1 MHMAHITL
9 LASALLCNAFVHG
22 GISPSATRA
31 VTDQGTPSA
40 PAAAPAAAQP
50 TAPAAASPTTPAAAT
65 PTAPATAT
73 ATAPPTAPAA
83 APATLMPQS
92 PLLNTP
98 EAVSTAANAT
108 PERTL
113 PVDPVLL
120 QLGKTVA
127 GERSIFVTYEGNT
140 YIFANAG
147 TRDQFNREP
156 ARFAAQQGGACGRMG
171 PLGGLGDARRYAL
184 QEGMLYFFASDECM
198 KLFRAQPRRYMEP
211 ADVIPAGT
219 PEQQAAGLAALDR
232 WIAWAGGKD
241 AVKAAKVFTQV
252 STRRVLQGADSWDIT
267 ETLEFAGPHT
277 MRRMDAW
284 QKVGGTAKDNYQYE
298 TLVTPDTAVIT
309 SSNGRTTPLVD
320 ARRTAFER
328 LMNRQPYAIMRAR
341 YRPEAGLL
349 ALKTGEGTLGDAR
362 CDYIVTWFE
371 GNATYLAIDKETG
384 RLVQINHPGRVGD
397 ASVASLTLDA
407 VTYGGPEA
415 LRLPTQWV
423 VSSNAEKDG
432 IKGPVASIK
441 IAPAAA
447 P

>member
-22 GISPSATRA
+22 GASASVPPA
-31 VTDQGTPSA
+31 VTDQATPSA
-40 PAAAPAAAQP
+40 PAAVPVA
-50 TAPAAASPTTPAAAT
+50 
-65 PTAPATAT
+65 
-73 ATAPPTAPAA
+73 APAA

-98 EAVSTAANAT
+98 EAVSTTASAT

-120 QLGKTVA
+120 HLGKTVA
-127 GERSIFVTYEGNT
+127 GERSISVTYEGNT

-147 TRDQFNREP
+147 TRDQFNRDP

-211 ADVIPAGT
+211 ADELPAGT

-341 YRPEAGLL
+341 FRPEAGLL

-384 RLVQINHPGRVGD
+384 RLVQISHPGRVGD
-397 ASVASLTLDA
+397 ASVASLTMDA
-407 VTYGGPEA
+407 VAYAGPEA

-423 VSSNAEKDG
+423 VSCNGEKDG

-441 IAPAAA
+441 VTTPAA

>member
-22 GISPSATRA
+22 SASASVPAA
-31 VTDQGTPSA
+31 VTDQATPSA
-40 PAAAPAAAQP
+40 PAAAPVVAP
-50 TAPAAASPTTPAAAT
+50 TTAPAV
-65 PTAPATAT
+65 APG
-73 ATAPPTAPAA
+73 A
-83 APATLMPQS
+83 APGAAHATLMPQS

-98 EAVSTAANAT
+98 EAVSAAANAT
-108 PERTL
+108 PERTM

-140 YIFANAG
+140 YIFANTG

-211 ADVIPAGT
+211 ADELPAGT

-241 AVKAAKVFTQV
+241 DVKAAKVFTQV
-252 STRRVLQGADSWDIT
+252 STRRVLQGADSWDVT

-298 TLVTPDTAVIT
+298 TLLTPDTAVIT

-320 ARRTAFER
+320 SRRTAFER

-384 RLVQINHPGRVGD
+384 RLVQISHPGRFGD
-397 ASVASLTLDA
+397 ASVASLTMDA
-407 VTYGGPEA
+407 VAYAGPDA

-423 VSSNAEKDG
+423 VSRNAEKDG

-441 IAPAAA
+441 VTTPAA

>member
-22 GISPSATRA
+22 GANASVPPA
-31 VTDQGTPSA
+31 VTDQATPSA
-40 PAAAPAAAQP
+40 PVAAPAS
-50 TAPAAASPTTPAAAT
+50 APANEGTTTPPTTP
-65 PTAPATAT
+65 PTTR
-73 ATAPPTAPAA
+73 PTTPAA

-92 PLLNTP
+92 PLLDTP
-98 EAVSTAANAT
+98 EAVSTAANLT

-127 GERSIFVTYEGNT
+127 GERSISVTYEGNT
-140 YIFANAG
+140 YIFANTG
-147 TRDQFNREP
+147 TRDQFNRDP

-198 KLFRAQPRRYMEP
+198 KLFRTQPRRYMEP
-211 ADVIPAGT
+211 ADELPAGT
-219 PEQQAAGLAALDR
+219 PEQQVAGLAALDR

-341 YRPEAGLL
+341 FRPEAGLL
-349 ALKTGEGTLGDAR
+349 ALKTGEGTLGGAR

-384 RLVQINHPGRVGD
+384 RLVQISHPGRVGD
-397 ASVASLTLDA
+397 ASVASLTMDA
-407 VTYGGPEA
+407 VAYAGPEA

-423 VSSNAEKDG
+423 VSCNGEKDG

-441 IAPAAA
+441 VTTPAA

>member
-1 MHMAHITL
+1 MHLSVGILRIILMHMAHITL

-22 GISPSATRA
+22 SASASAPLA
-31 VTDQGTPSA
+31 VTDQATPSA
-40 PAAAPAAAQP
+40 PAAAPVV
-50 TAPAAASPTTPAAAT
+50 APAVAPGAAPG
-65 PTAPATAT
+65 
-73 ATAPPTAPAA
+73 A

-98 EAVSTAANAT
+98 EAVSAAANAT
-108 PERTL
+108 PERTM

-140 YIFANAG
+140 YIFANTG

-211 ADVIPAGT
+211 ADELPAGT

-252 STRRVLQGADSWDIT
+252 STRRVLQGADSWDVT

-298 TLVTPDTAVIT
+298 TLLTPDTAVIT

-320 ARRTAFER
+320 SRRTAFER

-341 YRPEAGLL
+341 FRPEAGLL

-384 RLVQINHPGRVGD
+384 RLVQISHPGRFGD
-397 ASVASLTLDA
+397 ASVASLTMDA
-407 VTYGGPEA
+407 VAYAGPDA

-423 VSSNAEKDG
+423 VSRNAEKDG

-441 IAPAAA
+441 VTTPVAP
-447 P
+447 

>member
-31 VTDQGTPSA
+31 VTNQGTPSAAGAA
-40 PAAAPAAAQP
+40 PAAAPAGAPPAAP
-50 TAPAAASPTTPAAAT
+50 ATAPATTPPTTPAAE
-65 PTAPATAT
+65 
-73 ATAPPTAPAA
+73 PAA

-120 QLGKTVA
+120 QSGKVVA

-140 YIFANAG
+140 YIFANNV
-147 TRDQFNREP
+147 TRDQFNRDP

-211 ADVIPAGT
+211 ADELPAGT

-277 MRRMDAW
+277 MRRMDTW

-341 YRPEAGLL
+341 FRPEAGLL

-384 RLVQINHPGRVGD
+384 RLVQIGHPGRVED
-397 ASVASLTLDA
+397 ASNASLTIDA
-407 VTYGGPEA
+407 VAYAGPEA

-423 VSSNAEKDG
+423 TSRNAEKDG

-441 IAPAAA
+441 IAPAAV

>member
-22 GISPSATRA
+22 DVSASMSLA
-31 VTDQGTPSA
+31 VTDHVTPSA
-40 PAAAPAAAQP
+40 PAAAPAAAP
-50 TAPAAASPTTPAAAT
+50 ASAPAI
-65 PTAPATAT
+65 
-73 ATAPPTAPAA
+73 APPTTRAATPAA

-92 PLLNTP
+92 PLLDTP

-140 YIFANAG
+140 YIFANAA

-184 QEGMLYFFASDECM
+184 QEGLLYFFASDECM
-198 KLFRAQPRRYMEP
+198 KSFRTQPRRYMEP
-211 ADVIPAGT
+211 ADQLPAGT

-320 ARRTAFER
+320 SRRTAFER

-349 ALKTGEGTLGDAR
+349 ALKTGEGTLGGAR

-384 RLVQINHPGRVGD
+384 RLVQISHPGRFDD
-397 ASVASLTLDA
+397 ASVASLTMDA
-407 VTYGGPEA
+407 VAYAGPDA

-423 VSSNAEKDG
+423 VSRNGEKDG
-432 IKGPVASIK
+432 IKGPVASLK
-441 IAPAAA
+441 VTAPAA

>member
-40 PAAAPAAAQP
+40 PAAAPAAAP
-50 TAPAAASPTTPAAAT
+50 VSAPANAGTTTPPTT
-65 PTAPATAT
+65 PTAPPAA
-73 ATAPPTAPAA
+73 AAPAA

-120 QLGKTVA
+120 QSGKVVA

-140 YIFANAG
+140 YIFANTG

-211 ADVIPAGT
+211 ADQIPAGT

-277 MRRMDAW
+277 MRRVDVW
-284 QKVGGTAKDNYQYE
+284 QKVGGTPKDNYQYE

-309 SSNGRTTPLVD
+309 SSNGRTTALVD
-320 ARRTAFER
+320 SRRTAFER

-384 RLVQINHPGRVGD
+384 RLVQIGHPGRVDD
-397 ASVASLTLDA
+397 ASVASLTMDA
-407 VTYGGPEA
+407 VAYAGPEA

-423 VSSNAEKDG
+423 VSRNAEKDG

-441 IAPAAA
+441 VGPPAA

>member
-1 MHMAHITL
+1 
-9 LASALLCNAFVHG
+9 
-22 GISPSATRA
+22 
-31 VTDQGTPSA
+31 
-40 PAAAPAAAQP
+40 
-50 TAPAAASPTTPAAAT
+50 
-65 PTAPATAT
+65 
-73 ATAPPTAPAA
+73 
-83 APATLMPQS
+83 MPQS
-92 PLLNTP
+92 PLLDTP

-120 QLGKTVA
+120 QLGKTVV

-140 YIFANAG
+140 YIFANTG
-147 TRDQFNREP
+147 TRDQFNRDP

-211 ADVIPAGT
+211 ADELPAGT

-252 STRRVLQGADSWDIT
+252 STRRVRQGADSWDIT

-277 MRRMDAW
+277 MRRMDTW

-341 YRPEAGLL
+341 FRPEAGLL
-349 ALKTGEGTLGDAR
+349 ALKTGEGTLGGAR

-384 RLVQINHPGRVGD
+384 RLVQISHPGRVGD
-397 ASVASLTLDA
+397 ASVASLTMDA
-407 VTYGGPEA
+407 VAYAGPEA

-423 VSSNAEKDG
+423 VSCNGEKDG

-441 IAPAAA
+441 VTTPAA

>member
-1 MHMAHITL
+1 
-9 LASALLCNAFVHG
+9 
-22 GISPSATRA
+22 
-31 VTDQGTPSA
+31 
-40 PAAAPAAAQP
+40 
-50 TAPAAASPTTPAAAT
+50 
-65 PTAPATAT
+65 
-73 ATAPPTAPAA
+73 
-83 APATLMPQS
+83 MPQS

-98 EAVSTAANAT
+98 EAVSAAANAT
-108 PERTL
+108 PERTM

-140 YIFANAG
+140 YIFANTG

-211 ADVIPAGT
+211 ADELPAGT

-252 STRRVLQGADSWDIT
+252 STRRVLQGADSWDVT

-384 RLVQINHPGRVGD
+384 RLVQISHPGRFGD
-397 ASVASLTLDA
+397 ASVASLTMDA
-407 VTYGGPEA
+407 VAYAGPDA

-423 VSSNAEKDG
+423 VSRNGEKDG

-441 IAPAAA
+441 VTTPAA

>member
-1 MHMAHITL
+1 
-9 LASALLCNAFVHG
+9 
-22 GISPSATRA
+22 
-31 VTDQGTPSA
+31 
-40 PAAAPAAAQP
+40 
-50 TAPAAASPTTPAAAT
+50 
-65 PTAPATAT
+65 
-73 ATAPPTAPAA
+73 
-83 APATLMPQS
+83 MPQS

-120 QLGKTVA
+120 QSGKVVA

-140 YIFANAG
+140 YIFANTG
-147 TRDQFNREP
+147 TRDQFNRDP

-211 ADVIPAGT
+211 ADELPAGT

-252 STRRVLQGADSWDIT
+252 STRRVLQGADSWDVT

-277 MRRMDAW
+277 MRRMDTW

-341 YRPEAGLL
+341 FRPEAGLL

-384 RLVQINHPGRVGD
+384 RLVQIGHPGRVDD
-397 ASVASLTLDA
+397 ASNASLTMDA
-407 VTYGGPEA
+407 VAYAGPEA

-423 VSSNAEKDG
+423 TSRNAEKDG

>member
-1 MHMAHITL
+1 MHMAHITV
-9 LASALLCNAFVHG
+9 LASALLCNVFVHG
-22 GISPSATRA
+22 GASACEPLA
-31 VTDQGTPSA
+31 VTDQATPSTPALAPVAAPVSA
-40 PAAAPAAAQP
+40 PANAGTTTP
-50 TAPAAASPTTPAAAT
+50 PTTPAAT
-65 PTAPATAT
+65 PAAP
-73 ATAPPTAPAA
+73 PAA

-92 PLLNTP
+92 PLLDTP

-120 QLGKTVA
+120 QLGKTVV

-140 YIFANAG
+140 YIFANTG
-147 TRDQFNREP
+147 TRDQFNRDP

-211 ADVIPAGT
+211 ADELPAGT

-277 MRRMDAW
+277 MRRMDTW

-341 YRPEAGLL
+341 FRPEAGLL

-384 RLVQINHPGRVGD
+384 RLVQIGHPGRVED
-397 ASVASLTLDA
+397 ASNASLTIDA
-407 VTYGGPEA
+407 VAYAGPEA

-423 VSSNAEKDG
+423 TSRNAEKDG

>member
-22 GISPSATRA
+22 SASASAPLA
-31 VTDQGTPSA
+31 VTDQATPSA
-40 PAAAPAAAQP
+40 PAAAPVV
-50 TAPAAASPTTPAAAT
+50 APAVAPGAVPGAAPG
-65 PTAPATAT
+65 
-73 ATAPPTAPAA
+73 A

-98 EAVSTAANAT
+98 EAVSAAANAT
-108 PERTL
+108 PERTM

-140 YIFANAG
+140 YIFANTG

-211 ADVIPAGT
+211 ADELPAGT

-252 STRRVLQGADSWDIT
+252 STRRVLQGADSWDVT

-298 TLVTPDTAVIT
+298 TLLTPDTAVIT

-320 ARRTAFER
+320 SRRTAFER

-384 RLVQINHPGRVGD
+384 RLVQISHPGRFGD
-397 ASVASLTLDA
+397 ASVASLTMDA
-407 VTYGGPEA
+407 VAYAGPDA

-423 VSSNAEKDG
+423 VSRNAEKDG

-441 IAPAAA
+441 VTTPAA